1 MTDEQRRDIV
11 IYRIENA
18 VNTLNEIKEHI
29 SSGFYNTAV
38 NRMYYA
44 CFYAVSALLVAHQI
58 EVKSHDGTRLK
69 FSQHFI
75 LTGVLPKDFGKFY
88 RVIFEKRSAGD
99 YDDFITHD
107 LKSAES
113 LYPETQQFVYRIKE
127 LVDVW
132 LVEQERR

>member
-11 IYRIENA
+11 IYRMDNA
-18 VNTLNEIKEHI
+18 LNTLNEVKEHI

-58 EVKSHDGTRLK
+58 EVKSHDGTRQK
-69 FSQHFI
+69 FGQHFV
-75 LTGVLPKDFGKFY
+75 LTGIVPKEMGKFY

-99 YDDFITHD
+99 YEDFITYN
-107 LKSAES
+107 LSMVEM
-113 LYPETQQFVYRIKE
+113 LYPEAEQFVLRIKD
-127 LVDVW
+127 LVDIW
-132 LVEQERR
+132 FLEQKS